1 MTHRILPL
9 LPARQ
14 ALLGSALLWCTLFS
28 EDALAAR
35 KASVAVV
42 GAHLDG
48 QDEAAALANLEALSA
63 ALESTGRLDVVPP
76 AELKRAFAGREALVL
91 EGAFLGPGRQR
102 LAEGRVLYERAEF
115 DAALEPLA
123 AAVDALSNATL
134 HTRDNRDLLDSLLL
148 LGLTHFSVGA
158 EAEAAAVWG
167 RLVVLDPARQ
177 LDAVKYPPKLVRAFA
192 EVRASRLKEPRGSI
206 RINAPEGAELFID
219 GRPTPADVPDLLP
232 GDHYVLVVAPDGR
245 REGAV
250 VEVVSLKRASWTP
263 ALENLRIAAAGANEG
278 ERRVQAA
285 QLYRSV
291 GEHAGASFVLIAGGF
306 GDGKIGLQLY
316 EPRTGNF
323 SKLAEGAGGSDPVGA
338 MVDVIPT
345 LAAFVDDA
353 GALRG
358 DRVVPNALALDI
370 GSNPW
375 LTRVLLDPEP
385 MTETV
390 TVTRRTPWYVWAG
403 VAAVAAGGTAALAL
417 VLTKDE
423 PTTVDP
429 GGGGDGG
436 ETPEPVDPNQGT
448 VVLALP

>member
-1 MTHRILPL
+1 MSHRALPL
-9 LPARQ
+9 LPARL
-14 ALLGSALLWCTLFS
+14 ALLGSSLLCGALFS
-28 EDALAAR
+28 EDAAAAR

-42 GAHLDG
+42 GAHIPG
-48 QDEAAALANLEALSA
+48 QDEAAAQAQLEALST
-63 ALESTGRLDVVPP
+63 ALDATGRLEVVPP
-76 AELKRAFAGREALVL
+76 EALLRAFAGREALVL

-115 DAALEPLA
+115 DAAIEPLS

-158 EAEAAAVWG
+158 EAEAAEVWG

-192 EVRASRLKEPRGSI
+192 DVRAAQLKGERGSI
-206 RINAPEGAELFID
+206 RINAPEGAELFVD
-219 GRPTPADVPDLLP
+219 GRPTGPDVPELLP
-232 GDHYVLVVAPDGR
+232 GLHYVLVVAPDGR
-245 REGAV
+245 REGDV
-250 VEVVSLKRASWTP
+250 VEVVSLKRASFTP
-263 ALENLRIAAAGANEG
+263 ALDNLRIAAPGETEA

-291 GEHAGASFVLIAGGF
+291 GEHAGASFVLLAGTF
-306 GDGKIGLQLY
+306 GDGKVGLQLY

-323 SKLAEGAGGSDPVGA
+323 SRLAEGAGGADPVGA
-338 MVDVIPT
+338 MVDVVPT
-345 LAAFVDDA
+345 LSAFVDEA

-358 DRVVPNALALDI
+358 DRVVPSALAIDI
-370 GSNPW
+370 ASNPW
-375 LTRVLLDPEP
+375 LTRALLDPQP
-385 MTETV
+385 LTETV

-403 VAAVAAGGTAALAL
+403 VAAVAAGGAATLAV
-417 VLTKDE
+417 VLGGDE
-423 PTTVDP
+423 PSPEGP
-429 GGGGDGG
+429 GGGDDEG
-436 ETPEPVDPNQGT
+436 PPAVDPNQGS